1 MIREL
6 LTEVPQAPLDE
17 AAGTRLRG
25 VYERSR
31 TELKDALSEDLQ
43 RELAGLA
50 FPLDRTPSESEIR
63 VAQAQLAGWLE
74 GLIHGIQAVLWAQH
88 VETRAQLDEMRR
100 RGALNDPGDSDERE
114 PKKPAPSGQYL

>member
-1 MIREL
+1 M
-6 LTEVPQAPLDE
+6 
-17 AAGTRLRG
+17 G
-25 VYERSR
+25 VSERSL
-31 TELKDALSEDLQ
+31 TELKDAFSEDLE

-50 FPLDRTPSESEIR
+50 ISLDRTPSESEIR

-74 GLIHGIQAVLWAQH
+74 GPIHGIQAVLWAQH

-114 PKKPAPSGQYL
+114 PKKPVPSGQYL

>member
-1 MIREL
+1 MGS
-6 LTEVPQAPLDE
+6 TK
-17 AAGTRLRG
+17 GHG
-25 VYERSR
+25 RSW
-31 TELKDALSEDLQ
+31 LKDALSEDLQ

-50 FPLDRTPSESEIR
+50 FPLDRTPSEPEIR

-114 PKKPAPSGQYL
+114 PKKPVPSGQYL